1 MKKLALHI
9 PRVFLGVLFLV
20 AGVNGFFVIF
30 GLNPFIATSPEAMS
44 LFDFTYLL
52 VAEKSLEVFCGLLL
66 LSNRYVPLALA
77 ILTPLVV
84 NIFLLHLFQDHS
96 LLLLAIVIVVA
107 HGILLVFYRNNFKS
121 IFEKRP

>member
-1 MKKLALHI
+1 MKKVALHV

-30 GLNPFIATSPEAMS
+30 GLDPFIATSPEAMS
-44 LFDFTYLL
+44 LFDFSYLL

-77 ILTPLVV
+77 ILAPLVV
-84 NIFLLHLFQDHS
+84 NIFLLHLFEDQS
-96 LLLLAIVIVVA
+96 LLLLAVVIIIA